1 MDKPERMKTPLPP
14 FLMLLL
20 LLASCKSPVKEPEFV
35 AAKNF
40 RVGKLG
46 LKQTSVFMTLD
57 YFNPNPIGLTLENA
71 DLEVYVEGRYVGRT
85 MLDTTIRIPA
95 KDTFSIPVKLD
106 VDMKNALPNLFKAG
120 FTGEV
125 EMALKGTARFKKA
138 GVGVNFPV
146 DYKGKHKFL

>member
-1 MDKPERMKTPLPP
+1 MRSHLPP
-14 FLMLLL
+14 FLLLL
-20 LLASCKSPVKEPEFV
+20 LLLLSACQSPVKEPEFV

-57 YFNPNPIGLTLENA
+57 YFNPNPVGLSLENA
-71 DLEVYVEGRYVGRT
+71 DLEVYLEGRYVGRT
-85 MLDTTIRIPA
+85 TLDTIIRIPA

-120 FTGEV
+120 FNGEV
-125 EMALKGTARFKKA
+125 EMQLKGTARFKKA
-138 GVGVNFPV
+138 GMGINYPVN
-146 DYKGKHKFL
+146 YKGRHKFL